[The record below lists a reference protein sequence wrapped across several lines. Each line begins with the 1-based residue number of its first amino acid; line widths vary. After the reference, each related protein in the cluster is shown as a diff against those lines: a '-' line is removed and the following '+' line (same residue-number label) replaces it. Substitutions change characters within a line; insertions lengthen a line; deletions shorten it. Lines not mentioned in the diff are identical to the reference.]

1 MAPLVQETAAVATH
15 ARMPAAGQARQ
26 RAINTDAVSVVYTGF
41 SETLRA
47 SRVGAALATK
57 MGVPLRVVHFRT
69 VPRQLDVN
77 RPDGLSPI
85 ESEEF
90 TTRLLEEGISA
101 RARVYLCRDETK
113 TIPYAFKPHS
123 IVVIGGNHSWLPT
136 RIERWRHAL
145 QDAGHFVVLVEPS
158 AQKEHVDA

>member
-1 MAPLVQETAAVATH
+1 MAPLLQETAAVATAGRMRTPGN
-15 ARMPAAGQARQ
+15 ARPV
-26 RAINTDAVSVVYTGF
+26 AISTDAVSVVYTGIT
-41 SETLRA
+41 ETLRA
-47 SRVGAALATK
+47 ARVGAALAAR

-101 RARVYLCRDETK
+101 RARVYLCRDEAK

-123 IVVIGGNHSWLPT
+123 IVVIGGHHSWLPT

-145 QDAGHFVVLVEPS
+145 EDAGHFVVLVEPS
-158 AQKEHVDA
+158 AEKEHVDA